1 MPGSPGWCSA
11 AAPFPP
17 PPSAVGHRAA
27 RMEWMFVER
36 TRSPT
41 VNLRPASPRDAD
53 LLRQWRAE
61 TSVRRFQP
69 LNDLPTSQLRA
80 DVASQRMS
88 ELYRGQGDKF
98 QWIVQVDGSPAGWIT
113 LVVSNWEHGLAEVG
127 HALSTSYHAPGLMT
141 DALGLL
147 LEDLFT
153 NTHLERVEA
162 RCAIE
167 NSASRRVL
175 EKNGFQLE
183 GHLRGYFKLR
193 GRRIDNYLFALL
205 REDYER
211 SRSTRQR

>member
-1 MPGSPGWCSA
+1 
-11 AAPFPP
+11 
-17 PPSAVGHRAA
+17 
-27 RMEWMFVER
+27 MFVER
-36 TRSPT
+36 ASSPI
-41 VNLRPASPRDAD
+41 VNLRPAAPRDAE

-80 DVASQRMS
+80 DVASQRIS

-127 HALSTSYHAPGLMT
+127 YALSTSYQARGLMT

-153 NTHLERVEA
+153 NTNLERVEA

-167 NSASRRVL
+167 NSASRRVRV
-175 EKNGFQLE
+175 KNGIPLE
-183 GHLRGYFKLR
+183 SHPRAHFKLR
-193 GRRIDNYLFALL
+193 GRPLVNYPFAPPP
-205 REDYER
+205 RDSQR
-211 SRSTRQR
+211 TRSTR